1 MRKENYTFDNF
12 VISDSSKEACLAAKH
27 VASCSLGQPAFLCI
41 CGGGPGTGKTHLL
54 RAIENEIIGSCEGG
68 QVRYVTADDFT
79 SELIA
84 ALKDEKKEEFYEK
97 YREPDVLLV
106 DDVHTLAGRKTT
118 QEELF
123 FILKELYDSGKKVV
137 LAVDSVKARA
147 LEYGDKLRERFK
159 YGSAVTLDA
168 PDLDGRVRIL
178 ENKLTE
184 LTAGSRRSYA
194 ADDLRDVLEY
204 IAEKESVDM
213 RRLAGALAR
222 AVACAEF
229 MDQELNKKLVEEIL
243 DKEGCLSDNA
253 VI

>member
-1 MRKENYTFDNF
+1 MRKEHYTFDNF
-12 VISDSSKEACLAAKH
+12 VISDGNKEACLAAKY
-27 VASCSLGQPAFLCI
+27 VASGSFGQPAFLCI

-84 ALKDEKKEEFYEK
+84 ALKDEKKEEFYKK
-97 YREPDVLLV
+97 YRETDVLLV

-147 LEYGDKLRERFK
+147 LEYGDKLREHFD
-159 YGSAVTLDA
+159 YGDAVILHA
-168 PDLDGRVRIL
+168 PDLAGRVRIL

-184 LTAGSRRSYA
+184 LTAGSRKSYA

-204 IAEKESVDM
+204 IAEKESADM
-213 RRLAGALAR
+213 RRLTGALAR
-222 AVACAEF
+222 VAACAELL
-229 MDQELNKKLVEEIL
+229 DQEINKKLAEEIL
-243 DKEGCLSDNA
+243 DKEDCLSDNA

>member
-1 MRKENYTFDNF
+1 MRKEHYTFDNF
-12 VISDSSKEACLAAKH
+12 VISDGNKEACLAAKY
-27 VASCSLGQPAFLCI
+27 VASDSSGQPAFLCI

-84 ALKDEKKEEFYEK
+84 ALKDEKKEEFYKK

-137 LAVDSVKARA
+137 LAVDSVKAQTA
-147 LEYGDKLRERFK
+147 EFGKKLREHFD
-159 YGSAVTLDA
+159 YGNAVTLNA

-178 ENKLTE
+178 ENKLRE
-184 LTAGSRRSYA
+184 LTEGSTKSYSA
-194 ADDLRDVLEY
+194 SELQDVLKH
-204 IAEKESVDM
+204 IAEKESADM
-213 RRLAGALAR
+213 RRLTGALAR
-222 AVACAEF
+222 TVACTEILN
-229 MDQELNKKLVEEIL
+229 QEMNMKLAEEIL
-243 DKEGCLSDNA
+243 DKEDCMSDNA

>member
-12 VISDSSKEACLAAKH
+12 VISDANKEACLAAKY
-27 VASCSLGQPAFLCI
+27 VASGSSGQPAFLCI

-54 RAIENEIIGSCEGG
+54 RAIENDIIGSCEGG

-84 ALKDEKKEEFYEK
+84 ALKDEKKEEFYKK
-97 YREPDVLLV
+97 YRETDVLLV

-147 LEYGDKLRERFK
+147 LEYGD
-159 YGSAVTLDA
+159 AVTLHA

-194 ADDLRDVLEY
+194 VDDLRDVLEY
-204 IAEKESVDM
+204 IAKKESTDM
-213 RRLAGALAR
+213 RRLTGALAR
-222 AVACAEF
+222 VAACAELL
-229 MDQELNKKLVEEIL
+229 DQEINKKLAEEIL
-243 DKEGCLSDNA
+243 DKEDCMSDNA

>member
-1 MRKENYTFDNF
+1 MRKEHYTFDNF
-12 VISDSSKEACLAAKH
+12 VISDGNKEACLAAKY
-27 VASCSLGQPAFLCI
+27 VASDSSGQPAFLCI

-54 RAIENEIIGSCEGG
+54 RAIENDIIGSCEGG
-68 QVRYVTADDFT
+68 NVRYVTADDFT

-84 ALKDEKKEEFYEK
+84 ALKDEKKEEFYKK

-137 LAVDSVKARA
+137 LAVDSAKVQTAEFGKKLREHF
-147 LEYGDKLRERFK
+147 EYGD
-159 YGSAVTLDA
+159 AVTLNA
-168 PDLDGRVRIL
+168 PDLDGRARIL
-178 ENKLTE
+178 ENKLKE
-184 LTAGSRRSYA
+184 LTEGSRKSYA

-204 IAEKESVDM
+204 IAEKESADM
-213 RRLAGALAR
+213 RRLTGALAR
-222 AVACAEF
+222 VAACAELL
-229 MDQELNKKLVEEIL
+229 DQEINKKLAEEIL
-243 DKEGCLSDNA
+243 DKEDCLSDNA

>member
-12 VISDSSKEACLAAKH
+12 VISDANKEACLAAKH
-27 VASCSLGQPAFLCI
+27 VASGSSGQPAFLCI

-54 RAIENEIIGSCEGG
+54 RAIENEIIGSCGG
-68 QVRYVTADDFT
+68 GNVRYVTADDFT

-84 ALKDEKKEEFYEK
+84 ALKDEKKEEFYKK
-97 YREPDVLLV
+97 YREPDVFLV
-106 DDVHTLAGRKTT
+106 DDVHTLAGRNTV

-123 FILKELYDSGKKVV
+123 FILKGLYNSGKKVV
-137 LAVDSVKARA
+137 MAVDSEKARA
-147 LEYGDKLRERFK
+147 LEYGD
-159 YGSAVTLDA
+159 AVTLNV

-184 LTAGSRRSYA
+184 LTAGSRKSYA

-204 IAEKESVDM
+204 IAEKESTDM
-213 RRLAGALAR
+213 RRLTGALAR
-222 AVACAEF
+222 AVACAELL
-229 MDQELNKKLVEEIL
+229 DQEINKKLAEGIL
-243 DKEGCLSDNA
+243 DKEDCLSDGT

>member
-1 MRKENYTFDNF
+1 MG
-12 VISDSSKEACLAAKH
+12 LALIVKFIIIRIGIRRNAAQWNGYIPIKR
-27 VASCSLGQPAFLCI
+27 A
-41 CGGGPGTGKTHLL
+41 TGDF
-54 RAIENEIIGSCEGG
+54 RAIENDIIASCVGG

-84 ALKDEKKEEFYEK
+84 ALKAEKKEDFYKK
-97 YREPDVLLV
+97 YRELDVLLV
-106 DDVHTLAGRKTT
+106 DDIHTLAGRKTT

-147 LEYGDKLRERFK
+147 LEYGD
-159 YGSAVTLDA
+159 AVTLHA
-168 PDLDGRVRIL
+168 PDLAGRVRIL

-184 LTAGSRRSYA
+184 LTAGSRKSYA

-204 IAEKESVDM
+204 IAEKESTDM
-213 RRLAGALAR
+213 RRLTGVLAR
-222 AVACAEF
+222 AVACAELL
-229 MDQELNKKLVEEIL
+229 DQELNKKLAEEIL
-243 DKEGCLSDNA
+243 DKESCLLDNA